1 MSFSLLFMTTSFTH
15 AAHARIFFS
24 FGEME
29 RISLSLSL
37 STLGLSLVVFL
48 EKRRGGR
55 RELFCLERRRRGVEG
70 FLRPGCV
77 WERSKKKKRKKR
89 VRGASPQ
96 EGARA
101 RAKKKKKT
109 HTQPTHTPN
118 F

>member
-1 MSFSLLFMTTSFTH
+1 MTTSFTH

-77 WERSKKKKRKKR
+77 WERSKKKKEKKESE
-89 VRGASPQ
+89 RGLSSRG
-96 EGARA
+96 GARA
-101 RAKKKKKT
+101 GKKKEKDT
-109 HTQPTHTPN
+109 HTTYTHTKLLKLK
-118 F
+118 